1 MHPLNRLFPF
11 QRFLIVLALLTSA
24 SGLQAEQK
32 PVGYRLGPGD
42 VVSLRVSEEERVSRP
57 RVRVEDDGTLFVELI
72 GRLNAAG
79 TSPRELEKL
88 IADRLREFVQEPHVS
103 IGVVEYGSRPV
114 SVLGEVRSPGTHQL
128 AGNKNL
134 VEVLSAA
141 GGVREEA
148 GYTVTVTRRLEWGS
162 IPVDSAVDDEAG
174 GHSVVKLDLHAV
186 IEGGAPAH
194 NIAIMPHD
202 VISVPRAHL
211 VYVIGAVERSGGF
224 ALREREQISVI
235 EALALAGG
243 LDRIAALRKAKIL
256 RAVDGQGERQEV
268 IVDLKAILADNAPDL
283 TLQQED
289 ILFIPTSGGKRA
301 GVMATAALV
310 NFGTGAAIWRAA
322 RP

>member
-1 MHPLNRLFPF
+1 MHPINRLFTCR
-11 QRFLIVLALLTSA
+11 RFPTVLALLTLT
-24 SGLQAEQK
+24 SGLQAEQE
-32 PVGYRLGPGD
+32 PVAYRLGPGD

-72 GRLNAAG
+72 GRLDAAG

-148 GYTVTVTRRLEWGS
+148 GYTVTVTRRLEWGR
-162 IPVDSAVDDEAG
+162 IPVESAVDDEAG
-174 GHSVVKLDLHAV
+174 GHSVVKLDLHQV

-202 VISVPRAHL
+202 VISVPRANL